1 MELDVRKNC
10 GLQKRKTPWES
21 GVMSRK
27 RMEVYIH
34 FCIAKGMGS
43 GGVSGKT
50 QNSLVVWL
58 VSLYH
63 DSHSF

>member
-1 MELDVRKNC
+1 MELDVRKNR
-10 GLQKRKTPWES
+10 GLQKGKSSRES
-21 GVMSRK
+21 DVASRN

-34 FCIAKGMGS
+34 FCIVKGMGS

-50 QNSLVVWL
+50 QNSLIMWL

-63 DSHSF
+63 DFYYF